1 MESKKDI
8 INSLEIKIKLLEI
21 ENQKLLSTLEMNNKQ
36 IQEYKSLIQSL
47 SSNNS
52 FTPTTPGEPIKEK
65 IINLKFGWKI
75 NNNAHI
81 SNDLNRV
88 RKVTGGTKWNCSA
101 IGDKNL
107 IKGSIN
113 KWKLQLTK
121 KTGNIVFGIVPKV
134 IDLNSI
140 DNWKKGYITCSCN
153 FGKHNLGIYQEF
165 ASLKAE
171 EGNIFEIIVDLE
183 MGELSFSVNGN
194 NLGIFCQNIIKN
206 IEYVPFLDIETE
218 GTEIILL

>member
-8 INSLEIKIKLLEI
+8 ITSIEIKIKLLEI

-47 SSNNS
+47 SNNNS
-52 FTPTTPGEPIKEK
+52 FAPTTPGEPIKEK

-88 RKVTGGTKWNCSA
+88 RKVAGGPKWNCSA

-121 KTGNIVFGIVPKV
+121 K
-134 IDLNSI
+134 
-140 DNWKKGYITCSCN
+140 
-153 FGKHNLGIYQEF
+153 LGILFLELC
-165 ASLKAE
+165 LK
-171 EGNIFEIIVDLE
+171 
-183 MGELSFSVNGN
+183 
-194 NLGIFCQNIIKN
+194 
-206 IEYVPFLDIETE
+206 
-218 GTEIILL
+218 LLI